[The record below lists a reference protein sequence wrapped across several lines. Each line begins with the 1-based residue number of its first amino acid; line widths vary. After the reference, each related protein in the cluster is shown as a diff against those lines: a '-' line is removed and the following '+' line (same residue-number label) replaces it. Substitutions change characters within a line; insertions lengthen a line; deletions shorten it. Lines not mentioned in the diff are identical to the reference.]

1 MTLFMET
8 TTIDAD
14 RTAAEIQTL
23 LGKAGVAAIQT
34 DYEGGEVTAL
44 SFRIEIRGNKVPFRL
59 PVRAEPIFEYFQ
71 AKRKSPHRKEMGKD
85 ADAVKAKR
93 VAWRQIY
100 RWILAQLALIETGM
114 VTAQEVFLPYIQVG
128 IDETLYQ
135 RMEAGDFKML
145 PPPTDT

>member
-14 RTAAEIQTL
+14 QTAAEIQTL
-23 LGKAGVAAIQT
+23 LGKAGAAAIQT
-34 DYEGGEVTAL
+34 EYEDGEVTAL
-44 SFRIEIRGNKVPFRL
+44 SFLIEIRGNKVKFRL
-59 PVRAEPIFEYFQ
+59 PVRVEPIFEYFQ
-71 AKRKSPHRKEMGKD
+71 RKRKTRHRQTMGKD
-85 ADAVKAKR
+85 TDTAKAKR

-114 VTAQEVFLPYIQVG
+114 VTAQEVFLPYIQTG

-135 RMEAGDFKML
+135 RMEAGAFKML
-145 PPPTDT
+145 PPPPD

>member
-1 MTLFMET
+1 MET

-23 LGKAGVAAIQT
+23 LGKAGAAAIQT
-34 DYEGGEVTAL
+34 DYEDGEVTAL
-44 SFRIEIRGNKVPFRL
+44 SFLIEIRGNKVPFRL
-59 PVRAEPIFEYFQ
+59 PVRTEPIFEYFQ
-71 AKRKSPHRKEMGKD
+71 RKRKTPHRQEMGKD

-114 VTAQEVFLPYIQVG
+114 VTAQEVFLPYAT
-128 IDETLYQ
+128 IDGGKTLYETL
-135 RMEAGDFKML
+135 EARGFTML
-145 PPPTDT
+145 PPPEEGKV